1 MTRKETYIKEI
12 ARLLT
17 SFLASGSAGDLL
29 AYLVAGSSL
38 PGPRENLELA
48 GAFAETVR
56 EFAVADTDD
65 HQALWNLCVE
75 LACVSPEDAPTD
87 DPHEFLPFCGV
98 RGIGAIGSVSPECVE
113 AALTHL
119 AEASVDP
126 RRRTREAVAM
136 AVRDL
141 LSRQGDLAVP
151 ELEDWV
157 QGGSWLTMRA
167 AVAGIAEPDLL
178 AEPQIAQTAFRL
190 HRKTL
195 IRVYT
200 AGERQSE
207 AFLALREALGY
218 TLSLVIAVLP
228 RIGFEYLR
236 QLATLDDPD
245 IRWIVREN
253 LEKSRLGRQYPETV
267 QHIQAQLG

>member
-48 GAFAETVR
+48 RAFAETVR

-65 HQALWNLCVE
+65 HRALWNLCVE
-75 LACVSPEDAPTD
+75 LAHISPEDAPTD

-98 RGIGAIGSVSPECVE
+98 RGIGTIGSVSPECVE
-113 AALTHL
+113 EALTHL

-167 AVAGIAEPDLL
+167 VVAGIAEPDLL
-178 AEPQIAQTAFRL
+178 TEPQIAQTALKL

-200 AGERQSE
+200 ADERQSE

-228 RIGFEYLR
+228 GIGFEYLR

-253 LEKSRLGRQYPETV
+253 LETSRLGGQYPETV